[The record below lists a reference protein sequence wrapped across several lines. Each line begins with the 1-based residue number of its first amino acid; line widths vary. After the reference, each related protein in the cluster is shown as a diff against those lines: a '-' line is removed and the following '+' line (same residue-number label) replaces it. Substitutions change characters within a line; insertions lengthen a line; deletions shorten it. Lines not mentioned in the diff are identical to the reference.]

1 MTRQELVFK
10 KAELQRQLGA
20 LKQKIEAI
28 DSVLELL
35 REKAPIRS
43 RNGRYNNTSIA
54 KAVVDFLSRTPG
66 EFMHV
71 AGIAAALKREGIK
84 SKSRNFTTV
93 VSSTCNR
100 LATGKSKKLVRKKK
114 RKADAKVSPYQAG
127 ETEKNEPTVAARR
140 LNDAWRSE
148 QHFRLPPTSLGLE
161 GNSQNENIENIQ

>member
-10 KAELQRQLGA
+10 KSELQRQLGA

-100 LATGKSKKLVRKKK
+100 SRNGKKPKSCSQKKTKSGRKGFAVPSGRDRKK
-114 RKADAKVSPYQAG
+114 
-127 ETEKNEPTVAARR
+127 
-140 LNDAWRSE
+140 
-148 QHFRLPPTSLGLE
+148 
-161 GNSQNENIENIQ
+161 